1 MPQQLSLLVLA
12 SSRTFVQRIDPRRR
26 QFEAAS
32 ATAGT
37 VTHSPMAAN
46 PRKSRPN
53 KIDIALSDAPSYSV
67 KDAKR
72 TPRRHKGMIVGY
84 ARTST
89 TDQAAGLAA
98 QERDLTAA
106 GAERIF
112 GEQVSSVAKR
122 VKLAECLA
130 FMREGDVLTVTKPDR
145 LARSTAEL
153 LSIEADLSKRG
164 IGLVVL
170 SMGGERLD
178 TRNPTSKLMLT
189 ILAGVATWERE
200 IMLERQREGIAKA
213 KAAGK
218 YKGRPVS
225 IDAAQIKQLRAEL
238 GPAAIAKRL
247 GIARSSV
254 YRALA

>member
-1 MPQQLSLLVLA
+1 
-12 SSRTFVQRIDPRRR
+12 
-26 QFEAAS
+26 
-32 ATAGT
+32 
-37 VTHSPMAAN
+37 MAAK

-53 KIDIALSDAPSYSV
+53 EIEMDLSDDTSYGV
-67 KDAKR
+67 LEAKR
-72 TPRRHKGMIVGY
+72 TRGRRRAMNDGY

-89 TDQAAGLAA
+89 IDQAAGLAA
-98 QERDLTAA
+98 QERDLKAA

-112 GEQVSSVAKR
+112 GEQVSSTAKR
-122 VKLAECLA
+122 TKLAECLA
-130 FMREGDVLTVTKPDR
+130 FLREGDVLTVTKPDR

-200 IMLERQREGIAKA
+200 IMLERQREGE
-213 KAAGK
+213 
-218 YKGRPVS
+218 GRR
-225 IDAAQIKQLRAEL
+225 QIQ
-238 GPAAIAKRL
+238 GPTRQHRRGADQATACRVGSRGDCQEARHRSEFGL
-247 GIARSSV
+247 PRVGGIAARQSIRMTGHIPPASAVRVESYSSP
-254 YRALA
+254 